1 MTGEFTIDY
10 APPAWSHA
18 ERGEHGRHARACPP
32 PRHRPCHPGRLRPGS
47 GTRSGT
53 GARAPAAPEADSGS
67 GSGSGDLESGA
78 TTMKFS
84 AAALKREFAELKRA
98 GRGVATAPATPPPV
112 PRPRRLAPVAG
123 TDAGATADG
132 PSPRSWTDV
141 HGT

>member
-32 PRHRPCHPGRLRPGS
+32 PRHRPCHPGRLLPRFRHPARHWRPP
-47 GTRSGT
+47 
-53 GARAPAAPEADSGS
+53 PAAPEADSGS

-84 AAALKREFAELKRA
+84 AAALA
-98 GRGVATAPATPPPV
+98 
-112 PRPRRLAPVAG
+112 
-123 TDAGATADG
+123 
-132 PSPRSWTDV
+132 
-141 HGT
+141 